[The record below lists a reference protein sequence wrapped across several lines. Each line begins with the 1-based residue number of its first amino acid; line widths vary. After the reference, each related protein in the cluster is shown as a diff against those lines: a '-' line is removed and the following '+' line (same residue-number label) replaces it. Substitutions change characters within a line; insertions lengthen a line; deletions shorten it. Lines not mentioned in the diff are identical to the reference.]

1 MTQTFSTLRAANTA
15 RQAEWDPSDKI
26 TLAYRGNEMG
36 GECGEAQ
43 NVIKKLERERL
54 GIPGSRASIDQLAE
68 ELADVVI
75 CADLIAMGEGIDL
88 DLAVAHKF
96 NLTSEK
102 VGLEARLAAAPYG
115 WIANCVDGETHWS
128 RGKASIWTEGGDEP
142 QPATLEQLMAFA
154 EQGAEIA
161 RHARTVMAYL
171 QDDGPSVVPHL
182 MDSDDN
188 PGHRLRDA
196 LAMAESMGDGE

>member
-1 MTQTFSTLRAANTA
+1 MTQAFSTLRAANAA

-54 GIPGSRASIDQLAE
+54 GIPGSRASIAQLAE

-102 VGLEARLAAAPYG
+102 VGLKTRLMARDEPSAPPVSADRLQAIDAHCAQRAKAAWSKFENDFANMTDKEIAQVSRDEQDKLDEAEEWLEAVAAWEAAGKPRKSKEAAA
-115 WIANCVDGETHWS
+115 
-128 RGKASIWTEGGDEP
+128 
-142 QPATLEQLMAFA
+142 Q
-154 EQGAEIA
+154 
-161 RHARTVMAYL
+161 
-171 QDDGPSVVPHL
+171 
-182 MDSDDN
+182 
-188 PGHRLRDA
+188 
-196 LAMAESMGDGE
+196 